1 MNATAPIGTV
11 SRGRILFADD
21 DAEIRNQLGKYLC
34 KMGYEC
40 DFAASADEAAECL
53 RTRSHDV
60 LLSDV
65 NMPGNRELELIAN
78 APAIVAGLPVIL
90 LTGNPTVETAVR
102 SVNLWVVA
110 YLTKPPDFKELCGL
124 LDAAVAGRRELSILN
139 DSRQRLQNWEQ
150 EIGRIQRVLEHSAPT
165 DRQAAMQS
173 YVRLT
178 LRNLVVGLIDL
189 EHLVRGWAPMRR
201 WRNRNCIMPSAR
213 PWACSKRRR
222 IISRART
229 WANCARNWKRCWRD
243 LKWSSTARKNE
254 GIFLKFSTSPPISR
268 LT

>member
-1 MNATAPIGTV
+1 METMNATAPIGTV

-102 SVNLWVVA
+102 SVNLRVVA

-189 EHLVRGWAPMRR
+189 EHLLVHDG
-201 WRNRNCIMPSAR
+201 AR
-213 PWACSKRRR
+213 MGTDEAVAKQELHNALRKTVGVLQKTKDHFKSK
-222 IISRART
+222 
-229 WANCARNWKRCWRD
+229 D
-243 LKWSSTARKNE
+243 LGELRKE
-254 GIFLKFSTSPPISR
+254 LETLLAGSEMVQHRPEK
-268 LT
+268 